1 MWHWLQFWQLRTWI
15 HDNLCNL
22 TINCDNEQHS
32 QFLRCLALTSL
43 TKVNAE
49 QLMFPKF
56 PKSQLMFPKFP
67 KFPKLKPTTIFENN
81 FWPQWKTSKTCRK
94 ISVCWNFG
102 DPTYNTPV
110 TFLSIENNNMNNYI
124 ETFEYKMMVTAFA
137 IHIHTTVLLQY
148 MYFNLLLQY
157 I

>member
-1 MWHWLQFWQLRTWI
+1 MRTWI

-22 TINCDNEQHS
+22 TINYDNEQHS

-49 QLMFPKF
+49 QLMFLLTFHINTNFKRQSHNYPKF
-56 PKSQLMFPKFP
+56 PKVK
-67 KFPKLKPTTIFENN
+67 THNN
-81 FWPQWKTSKTCRK
+81 FWKQILTRRT

-102 DPTYNTPV
+102 DLITITITITLRPLNTKWW
-110 TFLSIENNNMNNYI
+110 M
-124 ETFEYKMMVTAFA
+124 TAFA